1 MTIQVNSDH
10 NLTIHD
16 EFRTSIHTRLSEGLH
31 RFSSHLTRLEVH
43 FSDENGGKEGI
54 NDKKCVLEAR
64 LSGQPVVTVKDHG
77 NTYDQALAGCIAKI
91 KSALGHKMDK
101 LKEH

>member
-16 EFRTSIHTRLSEGLH
+16 EFRTSIHTRLTDSLQ
-31 RFSSHLTRLEVH
+31 RFSAHITRVEVH
-43 FSDENGGKEGI
+43 FSDENAGKEGV
-54 NDKKCVLEAR
+54 NDKKCVLEAK
-64 LSGQPVVTVKDHG
+64 LSGQPVVAVKDNG
-77 NTYDQALAGCIAKI
+77 NTYDLALIGCIAKM
-91 KSALGHKMDK
+91 KSALGHKMDR